1 MRRFDPGPRLQ
12 TFCSFPS
19 ELNGLGEII
28 GSLSIVSD
36 GLKSASIGVE
46 GGQKADTELFEVLAT
61 RPAPSRSISKRLSSN
76 LRMACCLCSAVGWLL
91 VPTTSASPMW
101 HSRRH
106 PSRRHWSCLA
116 ADPIRT
122 CPPVRAISPDPST
135 YTPCARPLKRASS
148 WTCWRTTRV
157 TS

>member
-12 TFCSFPS
+12 TFWSFPS

-76 LRMACCLCSAVGWLL
+76 LRMACCLCSAVGWLF
-91 VPTTSASPMW
+91 VPCLLYTSD
-101 HSRRH
+101 
-106 PSRRHWSCLA
+106 A
-116 ADPIRT
+116 ADDLLCVDLGGRRI
-122 CPPVRAISPDPST
+122 I
-135 YTPCARPLKRASS
+135 KKK
-148 WTCWRTTRV
+148 
-157 TS
+157 